1 MQSKRLFTGLAGS
14 ALAVVTDNA
23 PQAKPKNTKQKPPK
37 DSVLAHFCF
46 DQERNETK
54 PIRCDCS
61 LRITRKTAYTHTDA
75 KRADWLLCP
84 NPKTS
89 ELVKNHRAIVVR
101 RAVIEGEVIF
111 ALTPPQKAGRVDGN
125 VTALTV
131 LRNRVRAILQ
141 KLVSRGVFPATALES
156 DNDTLNAVLNDPS
169 ALLKR
174 LSAQG
179 QNRFHKEVA
188 DICRSWETLK
198 AKIPSHEVFW
208 ISGGFNGRKLDQIRA
223 AVERDKNGTRRAS
236 GANFVPRKFNG
247 GYIYNAGQGA
257 DADEH
262 DASNPDDRGWDPTP
276 KSRNDRE
283 SEAFQDRDY
292 IAYRPELE
300 DS

>member
-1 MQSKRLFTGLAGS
+1 MKRAFTGLSGS
-14 ALAVVTDNA
+14 PLAVVADNE
-23 PQAKPKNTKQKPPK
+23 PQPTPKTTKQKPPR

-61 LRITRKTAYTHTDA
+61 LRIAKKTAYTHTDA

-111 ALTPPQKAGRVDGN
+111 ALTPPQKSGRVDSN
-125 VTALTV
+125 VAALTV
-131 LRNRVRAILQ
+131 LRSRVRAIFY
-141 KLVSRGVFPATALES
+141 KLVSRGIFPSTALES
-156 DNDTLNAVLNDPS
+156 DNDALNALLDDPS

-174 LSAQG
+174 LLVQG

-208 ISGGFNGRKLDQIRA
+208 ISGGFSPAKLEKIRA
-223 AVERDKNGTRRAS
+223 AAERDKDGTRHAS

-247 GYIYNAGQGA
+247 GWIRSTGQGA
-257 DADEH
+257 DSDEY
-262 DASNPDDRGWDPTP
+262 DPSNPDDKAWDRTP
-276 KSRNDRE
+276 ESRNDRE

-292 IAYRPELE
+292 VAYRPELE
-300 DS
+300 DF